1 MSQEEKNEGV
11 TVKLFKDGPYL
22 VEGVIKITTADGET
36 KEFVNPHLCR
46 CGGSSN
52 KPFCDGTHRKI
63 GFKG

>member
-1 MSQEEKNEGV
+1 MSLDAAKEGV
-11 TVKLFKDGPYL
+11 TIKLIKDGPYL
-22 VEGVIKITTADGET
+22 VEGVVTIKTADGET
-36 KEFVNPHLCR
+36 KEYTNPHLCR